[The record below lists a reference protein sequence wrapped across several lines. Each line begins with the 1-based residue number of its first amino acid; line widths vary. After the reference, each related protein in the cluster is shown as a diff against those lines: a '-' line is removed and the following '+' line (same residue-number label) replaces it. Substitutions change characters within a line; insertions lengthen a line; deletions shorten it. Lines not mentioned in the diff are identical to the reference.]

1 MKNALATYHPAASF
15 LFFAAAVG
23 LTMISF
29 HPVYSIISLFCALA
43 YSLVLNGPKALTGS
57 LKMCFLLFTMVV
69 FINTFFNK
77 NGFTP
82 LFSFGDHIIY
92 KEGFVFGLCS
102 GSALCAAILWFS
114 CYSLVIDN
122 DKFLYLFSRL
132 SPSGALLISL
142 TLGQAIDIRRKAETV
157 KDSQF
162 GLYGSDPKK
171 FKQRFHLAMLRISAL
186 LNWSLEDSVETADSM
201 QARGYGTGR
210 QSRMTPYRFMK
221 HDFVFLF
228 VVVAFIAAAA
238 VAFARG
244 RLSFTFYPVTGQV
257 AFDTVSL
264 IGYTAHAV
272 FMTLPILLEIKEA
285 VQWRFYMSKI

>member
-1 MKNALATYHPAASF
+1 MKNALATYHPAAAF

-23 LTMISF
+23 LTMLSF
-29 HPVYSIISLFCALA
+29 HPVYSIVSFVCALA
-43 YSLVLNGPKALTGS
+43 YSLVLDGSKTLAGS
-57 LKMCFLLFTMVV
+57 LKMCFLLFTMIV

-82 LFSFGDHIIY
+82 LFSFGNHTIY

-142 TLGQAIDIRRKAETV
+142 TLGQAVDIRRKAETV

-162 GLYGSDPKK
+162 GLYGSEPKK
-171 FKQRFHLAMLRISAL
+171 LKQRIHLAMLRISAL

-210 QSRMTPYRFMK
+210 QSRMIPYRFMK
-221 HDFVFLF
+221 HDFIFLF
-228 VVVAFIAAAA
+228 VVSAFITAAAF
-238 VAFARG
+238 AFASG

-257 AFDTVSL
+257 AFDAVSL
-264 IGYTAHAV
+264 IGYSAHAA

>member
-1 MKNALATYHPAASF
+1 MKNALATYHPAAAF

-23 LTMISF
+23 LTMLSF
-29 HPVYSIISLFCALA
+29 HPVYSIVSFVCALA
-43 YSLVLNGPKALTGS
+43 YSLVLDGSKTLAGS
-57 LKMCFLLFTMVV
+57 LKMCFLLFTMIV

-82 LFSFGDHIIY
+82 LFSFGNHTIY

-142 TLGQAIDIRRKAETV
+142 TLGQAVDIRRKAETV

-162 GLYGSDPKK
+162 GLYGSEPKK
-171 FKQRFHLAMLRISAL
+171 LKQRIHLAMLRISAL

-210 QSRMTPYRFMK
+210 QSRMIPYRFMK
-221 HDFVFLF
+221 HDFIFLF
-228 VVVAFIAAAA
+228 VVSAFITAAAF
-238 VAFARG
+238 AFASG
-244 RLSFTFYPVTGQV
+244 RLSFSFYPVTGQV
-257 AFDTVSL
+257 AFDAVSL
-264 IGYTAHAV
+264 IGYSAHAA